1 MSSVSELIP
10 VGGQKLPEGK
20 ELLESPDVSSMS
32 QMISV
37 GGGLSEQKAKE
48 RNLLKVQSSW
58 RFLKENNSREVLK
71 GN

>member
-20 ELLESPDVSSMS
+20 EPLESPDVSSMS

-37 GGGLSEQKAKE
+37 GGGLSEQAEGKKPVE
-48 RNLLKVQSSW
+48 SPEQL
-58 RFLKENNSREVLK
+58 EVPGRKQQL
-71 GN
+71 

>member
-20 ELLESPDVSSMS
+20 EPLESPDVSSMS

-37 GGGLSEQKAKE
+37 GGGLSEQAGGMKPIE
-48 RNLLKVQSSW
+48 SPQQL
-58 RFLKENNSREVLK
+58 EVPEGK
-71 GN
+71 QQP